1 MNRTSAHTLVKLSL
15 LSIVSFKNLLLL
27 NYLLALKAG
36 LQLID
41 FLKFFMTEDYDTL
54 FLKNIERRDE
64 LNSGTGDMHI

>member
-1 MNRTSAHTLVKLSL
+1 MLSSSVSRMNM
-15 LSIVSFKNLLLL
+15 LLL

-36 LQLID
+36 LQRVD
-41 FLKFFMTEDYDTL
+41 FLKFFITEDYDTI